1 MVVYLNYNINTK
13 FQLGENQNT
22 NLLFRTSHRSFSGLK
37 ETSKHTVEK
46 KNYEKFL
53 CSSMMY
59 DITIDD
65 MLKMAEG

>member
-1 MVVYLNYNINTK
+1 MVYLNYNINTK

-37 ETSKHTVEK
+37 EK

>member
-1 MVVYLNYNINTK
+1 MVVYLNYYINKK

-37 ETSKHTVEK
+37 ETSKHTAEK